1 MKNSPDHH
9 LQAKSMLASTSME
22 DLHARRR
29 VERGC
34 ACRAS
39 VSRHRQST
47 NARAERVMPAGFLCR
62 SAPKVLVKVLLLAAA
77 TLKSP

>member
-1 MKNSPDHH
+1 MTNSPDHH

-22 DLHARRR
+22 DLHTRRR
-29 VERGC
+29 LERGC

-39 VSRHRQST
+39 VNRHNQGT

-62 SAPKVLVKVLLLAAA
+62 SAPNVPLKVLLLAAA